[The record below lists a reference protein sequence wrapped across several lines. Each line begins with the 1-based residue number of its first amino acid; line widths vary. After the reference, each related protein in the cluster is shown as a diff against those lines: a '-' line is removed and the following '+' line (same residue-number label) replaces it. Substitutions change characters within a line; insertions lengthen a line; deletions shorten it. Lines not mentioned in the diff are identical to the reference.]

1 MEYRTSSRAASSTSV
16 SLTTL
21 QTEQREE
28 LKGLLK
34 KYGNDWEPWRSELK
48 KYKVEGKELLQS

>member
-1 MEYRTSSRAASSTSV
+1 MEYRTSSRASSRCV

-48 KYKVEGKELLQS
+48 KYKGEGKELLQS